1 MADQDTDDPR
11 FEEIQEEVDAI
22 RRRLPDNPGLGI
34 PDPDVE
40 PVMPPEDRDDPGPP
54 L

>member
-1 MADQDTDDPR
+1 MADEKTQDDPR

-34 PDPDVE
+34 PDPDIK
-40 PVMPPEDRDDPGPP
+40 PVMPEDAEVNPP